1 MSHGRE
7 AWQPLNSYI
16 ESKFCFLS
24 LAIAE
29 GLVLRE
35 DALKMLNTFLYRF
48 FYREMNV
55 IACIVK
61 RLQELLK
68 IPLYGTDF
76 IPLDGCKILTSQ
88 KIF

>member
-7 AWQPLNSYI
+7 AWQPLNSYF
-16 ESKFCFLS
+16 ESKVCFLS

-35 DALKMLNTFLYRF
+35 DALKMLNTFLYRSFFF

-76 IPLDGCKILTSQ
+76 IPLDG
-88 KIF
+88 